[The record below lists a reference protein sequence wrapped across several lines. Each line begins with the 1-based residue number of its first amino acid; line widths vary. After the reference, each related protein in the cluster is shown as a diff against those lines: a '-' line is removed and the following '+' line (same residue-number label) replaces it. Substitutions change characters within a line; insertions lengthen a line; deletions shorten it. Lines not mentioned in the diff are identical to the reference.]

1 MQSNFKILA
10 LPVALAF
17 ALSACGGDRPAPQ
30 QQAQAAEPLS
40 APAPQPPAKVEGISG
55 TYALDSKH
63 TDVIVQ
69 WSHFGFS
76 NPSLHFGQ
84 VEGKIVFDADN
95 IAASS
100 VEVTIPLAGL
110 EAYSPDFNAHLRS
123 ADFFDAEQFPEIT
136 FKSTAVEAGGIN
148 QLKVTGD
155 LSIKGITHPVVL
167 DVNINGFGEHPMSK
181 RTTAGFDAMTT
192 IKRSDFGLG
201 AYAPAVSDE
210 VRLRITTEAPAPA
223 ADAPAEG

>member
-1 MQSNFKILA
+1 MPSTFKTLA
-10 LPVALAF
+10 LPLALAL
-17 ALSACGGDRPAPQ
+17 ALSACGSEQAPQ
-30 QQAQAAEPLS
+30 QQAQAETL
-40 APAPQPPAKVEGISG
+40 APPQPPAKVEGISG
-55 TYALDSKH
+55 TYALDPKH

-76 NPSLHFGQ
+76 NPSVHFGQ
-84 VEGKIVFDADN
+84 VEGQIVFDADN

-100 VEVTIPLAGL
+100 VEATIPLAGL
-110 EAYSPDFNAHLRS
+110 EAYVPDFNAHLRS
-123 ADFFDAEQFPEIT
+123 ADFFDAEKFPEVT

-155 LSIKGITHPVVL
+155 LTIKGITHPVVL
-167 DVNINGFGEHPMSK
+167 DVIINGFGEHPMSK
-181 RTTAGFDAMTT
+181 RPTAGFDAMAT

-210 VRLRITTEAPAPA
+210 VRLRITTEAPTP
-223 ADAPAEG
+223 APAEG

>member
-1 MQSNFKILA
+1 MQSSFKALA
-10 LPVALAF
+10 LPLALAL
-17 ALSACGGDRPAPQ
+17 ALSACGNEQAAPQ
-30 QQAQAAEPLS
+30 QAQVEPL
-40 APAPQPPAKVEGISG
+40 APPQPPAKVEGISG
-55 TYALDSKH
+55 TYALDPKH

-84 VEGKIVFDADN
+84 IEGQIVFDADN

-100 VEVTIPLAGL
+100 VEATIPLAGL
-110 EAYSPDFNAHLRS
+110 EAYVPDFNAHLRS
-123 ADFFDAEQFPEIT
+123 ADFFDAEKFPEVA
-136 FKSTAVEAGGIN
+136 FKSTSVEAGGIN

-155 LSIKGITHPVVL
+155 LTIKGITQQAVL
-167 DVNINGFGEHPMSK
+167 DVIINGFGEHPMSK

-223 ADAPAEG
+223 PAAEG

>member
-1 MQSNFKILA
+1 MQSTFKTLA
-10 LPVALAF
+10 LPLALAL
-17 ALSACGGDRPAPQ
+17 ALAACAEQPQAPA
-30 QQAQAAEPLS
+30 AAEVS
-40 APAPQPPAKVEGISG
+40 ASPSPAEVVGISG
-55 TYALDSKH
+55 TYLLDPKH

-100 VEVTIPLAGL
+100 VEATIPLSGL
-110 EAYSPDFNAHLRS
+110 EAYVPDFNGHLRS
-123 ADFFDAEQFPEIT
+123 ADFFEAERFPAVS
-136 FKSTAVEAGGIN
+136 FKSTAVEAAGVN

-155 LSIKGITHPVVL
+155 LTIKETTRPVVL
-167 DVNINGFGEHPMSK
+167 DVTINGFGEHPMSK
-181 RTTAGFDAMTT
+181 RQTAGFDATAT

-201 AYAPAVSDE
+201 AYAPNVSDE

-223 ADAPAEG
+223 ESAAQG

>member
-1 MQSNFKILA
+1 MQSSFKILA
-10 LPVALAF
+10 LPFALALS
-17 ALSACGGDRPAPQ
+17 LSACTEQVPQ
-30 QQAQAAEPLS
+30 SQAQEQTL
-40 APAPQPPAKVEGISG
+40 APPQPPAKVEGISG
-55 TYALDSKH
+55 TYALDPKH

-84 VEGKIVFDADN
+84 VEGQIVFDADN

-100 VEVTIPLAGL
+100 VEATIPLAGL
-110 EAYSPDFNAHLRS
+110 EAYVPDFNAHLRS
-123 ADFFDAEQFPEIT
+123 ADFFDAEKFPVVS

-155 LSIKGITHPVVL
+155 LTIKGITHPAVL
-167 DVNINGFGEHPMSK
+167 DVIINGFGEHPMSK
-181 RTTAGFDAMTT
+181 RPTAGFDAMTT
-192 IKRSDFGLG
+192 IKRSDYGLG

-223 ADAPAEG
+223 EG